1 MDVKTFFL
9 YLFVM
14 VAVTYL
20 VRVIPYVCMR
30 KEVKNRFF
38 KSFLYYIPYTV
49 LAVMTVPAIF
59 EATNSFFSAA
69 AGLLVGIVVAYFG
82 HGLLVVA
89 LSCCG
94 AVFLVELIMRYV
106 LHML

>member
-1 MDVKTFFL
+1 MDIKTFFL

-30 KEVKNRFF
+30 REVKNKFF
-38 KSFLYYIPYTV
+38 KSFLFYIPYTV

-59 EATNSFFSAA
+59 SATESFFSAA
-69 AGLLVGIVVAYFG
+69 AGLLVGIIVAYFG
-82 HGLLVVA
+82 KGLLTVA

-94 AVFLVELIMRYV
+94 AVFIVEVVMRYL
-106 LHML
+106 LHVI

>member
-49 LAVMTVPAIF
+49 LAVMTKRRIPSSVRQQDF
-59 EATNSFFSAA
+59 WSA
-69 AGLLVGIVVAYFG
+69 
-82 HGLLVVA
+82 
-89 LSCCG
+89 
-94 AVFLVELIMRYV
+94 
-106 LHML
+106 